1 MARLFNLKS
10 IYVVQLISIYDD
22 FINKLSFVLIEF
34 SIWDN
39 QNFIVL

>member
-10 IYVVQLISIYDD
+10 IYVVQLINIYDD

-34 SIWDN
+34 SI
-39 QNFIVL
+39 

>member
-1 MARLFNLKS
+1 MTRLFNLKS

-34 SIWDN
+34 SI
-39 QNFIVL
+39 